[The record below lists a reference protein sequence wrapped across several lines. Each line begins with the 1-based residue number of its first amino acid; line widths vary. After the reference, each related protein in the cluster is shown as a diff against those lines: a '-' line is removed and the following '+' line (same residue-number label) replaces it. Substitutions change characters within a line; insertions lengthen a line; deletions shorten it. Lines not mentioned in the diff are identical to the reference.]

1 MPNSVCLGRRQI
13 RICLRCDRRGSDGA
27 LDVACGTQHSDPD
40 EWIKIDGA
48 RLKAHHGRLSLR
60 FGEPMEEVNFIDQ
73 VRLVAVD
80 HPEGT
85 NVFPNERFLSET
97 PFVAG

>member
-1 MPNSVCLGRRQI
+1 M
-13 RICLRCDRRGSDGA
+13 
-27 LDVACGTQHSDPD
+27 
-40 EWIKIDGA
+40 
-48 RLKAHHGRLSLR
+48 SLR

-97 PFVAG
+97 PFVKTETILTGDLPFSCGSLG